1 MRSEGKT
8 LQAKHRVVA
17 DAWKPG
23 SNLVREKQTARNG
36 SREVKEDIV
45 VGAKGAEVEADQASP
60 EGSGPWKSFT
70 ANATFSLKYVL

>member
-8 LQAKHRVVA
+8 LQAKHTVVA

-23 SNLVREKQTARNG
+23 SNLVREKRTARNG

-60 EGSGPWKSFT
+60 EGSGLWNSFT